1 MKLWAAWGENRVKI
15 ATALITSAILLGL
28 VGATPAHSDSEGL
41 KVSPAHLNFG
51 EVQVGHASTAM
62 TVTLSNRADA
72 AVSIESVTP
81 SGPFA
86 VSSNNC
92 GSQIAPKPA
101 TCLISVTFSPSY
113 TGTAKQTTEHGK
125 LTIKDDTTHRPQ
137 VVTLSGTARQAELTA
152 GLLVTSVNGAGYVE
166 ICPLSN
172 LDCATIIGPHTELFF
187 PASIAV
193 DSKGNIYVA
202 NAACNLGGKTDSI
215 TVYAPGSIGD
225 QAPVRVIKG
234 DRTGLLCPFGVAVD
248 SIGEIYVANCGGSC
262 VSGGGI
268 GTSVTVYPAGS
279 HGNVKPTATISGN
292 NTGLDQTYGI
302 AVDSKRNIYVANNG
316 GGITVYPA
324 DSDGNVA
331 PSLTVAGG
339 RAVTIDESNGNIY
352 GADWNSGMG
361 IVYAYSSDGSLIA
374 TIDGTNTGLCGIEG
388 IALDLASNIYTLNEH
403 MYGCAAYNRVNVY
416 PAGANG
422 DIAPIETIL
431 GDDSILGEGPM
442 FSGGIAIGPVVPLNA
457 SLALR
462 SGSRLVAF
470 GAVR

>member
-1 MKLWAAWGENRVKI
+1 MKLWAAWGEDRVKI

-193 DSKGNIYVA
+193 DS
-202 NAACNLGGKTDSI
+202 
-215 TVYAPGSIGD
+215 
-225 QAPVRVIKG
+225 
-234 DRTGLLCPFGVAVD
+234 
-248 SIGEIYVANCGGSC
+248 IGEIYVANCGGSC

-316 GGITVYPA
+316 SGITVYSA
-324 DSDGNVA
+324 GSDGNVA

-403 MYGCAAYNRVNVY
+403 MYGCAAYNR
-416 PAGANG
+416 
-422 DIAPIETIL
+422 
-431 GDDSILGEGPM
+431 
-442 FSGGIAIGPVVPLNA
+442 
-457 SLALR
+457 
-462 SGSRLVAF
+462 
-470 GAVR
+470 